1 MKSVGHLGPLVSIG
15 CLAVN
20 LCAAVRDS
28 QCAST
33 FAENSLI
40 VQSRFMLLE
49 SVLIFFMLLAF
60 LSYLRFHNAPDR

>member
-1 MKSVGHLGPLVSIG
+1 MKSVGRSGPLVSVG

-20 LCAAVRDS
+20 LCAAFTDS
-28 QCAST
+28 QCACT

-49 SVLIFFMLLAF
+49 SVLIFFVLLAF
-60 LSYLRFHNAPDR
+60 LSYLRFHNTPDR

>member
-1 MKSVGHLGPLVSIG
+1 MSVGCI
-15 CLAVN
+15 AVN
-20 LCAAVRDS
+20 LCAAFRDS
-28 QCAST
+28 QCVCT

-49 SVLIFFMLLAF
+49 SVLIFFVLLAF